1 MFLGLSKGLSA
12 KLESTNAFALRTRLN
27 HSRLTAYEE
36 LLKMADINNLEHRRI
51 EQALILV
58 YKNIYDLAPVYIREM
73 FTLRNNGYSLRGDLK
88 IVLPRPIS
96 SYMQHSFLYQAGKQW
111 NNLPD
116 EMRTSEF
123 LSIFKK
129 NLQKLQLSS
138 SYDCNCTFCN

>member
-1 MFLGLSKGLSA
+1 
-12 KLESTNAFALRTRLN
+12 
-27 HSRLTAYEE
+27 
-36 LLKMADINNLEHRRI
+36 MADINNLEHRRI

-58 YKNIYDLAPVYIREM
+58 YKNIYDQAPVYIREM

-116 EMRTSEF
+116 EIRTSEF